1 MDKTHATKTLEIQ
14 QNLLEEYKALD
25 ATGTD
30 SKALAEKLKGY
41 KEDLQALDAKED
53 EAYTKIEEMRKP
65 IFPINQQIIEEKIK
79 LDAQSSAYTLAKADV
94 DPALV
99 SGLYSALSSEEGEN
113 ALVEILIKSLLRM
126 LGMQNC

>member
-1 MDKTHATKTLEIQ
+1 MALM
-14 QNLLEEYKALD
+14 EEYKVLD

-30 SKALAEKLKGY
+30 SKALADKLKGY
-41 KEDLQALDAKED
+41 KTDLQALDAKED

-79 LDAQSSAYTLAKADV
+79 LDATSSAYTLAKADV

-99 SGLYSALSSEEGEN
+99 NGLYSALSTGEDEET
-113 ALVEILIKSLLRM
+113 LVEDLDELPIHHEERC
-126 LGMQNC
+126 GD